1 MTKTERDN
9 WIANIENSAVAIESE
24 IGSETVVAILARY
37 GARSIEELRSLDLP
51 EVFSEMYA
59 VEADLR

>member
-9 WIANIENSAVAIESE
+9 WIANIENSAATIERE
-24 IGSETVVAILARY
+24 IRAETVIAILARY
-37 GARSIEELRSLDLP
+37 GASSIEALRSADLP
-51 EVFSEMYA
+51 EVFSEIYA